1 MPMGTDINRKDLR
14 LNRVSIERATQ
25 QERLSY
31 GGMVAK
37 LRAEN
42 GLTQGELEDRSGVTS
57 RTIRNIETGAVAGQ
71 ADKLISLFV
80 ALGVDLDGDARAEVD
95 SYVAMIA
102 PLLQAI
108 HPDHRLAAVGQV
120 IPILSDAVRAH
131 PNLDTASAP
140 VPISSSR
147 RTRVGSRRH
156 DLEKATLDSTKIA
169 ATKDNTPIDP
179 DRGEA

>member
-1 MPMGTDINRKDLR
+1 MRMGTDINRKDLP
-14 LNRVSIERATQ
+14 LNRISIERATQ

-31 GGMVAK
+31 GGVLAK
-37 LRAEN
+37 LRAEK

-71 ADKLISLFV
+71 ADKLISLFI

-108 HPDHRLAAVGQV
+108 HPDHRLSAVGQV

-131 PNLDTASAP
+131 PNLEAAST
-140 VPISSSR
+140 PIPIGSGR
-147 RTRVGSRRH
+147 RARVGSHHH
-156 DLEKATLDSTKIA
+156 DLEKAELDSTKIA